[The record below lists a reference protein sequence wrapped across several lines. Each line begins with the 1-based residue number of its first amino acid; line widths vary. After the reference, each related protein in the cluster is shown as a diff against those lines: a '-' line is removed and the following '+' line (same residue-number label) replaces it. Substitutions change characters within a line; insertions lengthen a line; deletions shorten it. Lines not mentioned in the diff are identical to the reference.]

1 MREASAGNSAGKIL
15 LNLYCEC
22 KLVRNE
28 IILKDPSIAK
38 NPQNKN
44 KILILFKH
52 QVNGTE
58 SISVRIINSK
68 NKEEFCGF
76 KVSEI
81 QEVYPQMVSIGK
93 MTIITKAGLKV
104 LLSNA
109 PPELLKKV
117 VPFVAAAP
125 PRTVKEEVKEKTGK
139 DPVKSMNP
147 RVAALLARKRQ
158 YQELKARI
166 AKDYKQAD
174 VENVDKRHKIKSDP
188 HIMSL
193 VCLKSSAIKTLPYDI
208 LGLVAEYIYDD
219 ILTLSLISKDFNKVC
234 NTKFSTLALR
244 SKHLPVEYFVA
255 LLSRFSHL
263 KVLKLSVSSIKVSDL
278 KHFPV
283 ELHYLQTLDL
293 RSMTSL
299 TDGVLQR
306 IMEKTKKLARLR
318 LPMFAQLTGNSL
330 AVCASSCQ
338 ALETFELTSGTHR
351 EKRECRIANESIVKF
366 VLMVE
371 SAKRVCGNYLI
382 AKPMVKLELY
392 YLNRSVAEV
401 IVKNWG
407 KLRDVKFAF
416 VDSDGC
422 LGLLSRLKELRKISV
437 CAFCDCDKSI
447 VDDFMACLE
456 GLKEDSLEKIEVGEF
471 ANTQLINYIGNKFG
485 NTLKI
490 LKVHSMRIHNADIDY
505 ISTAF
510 KELESLDT
518 SGCVVTEESVEYM
531 ERLELKKLV
540 VEIERFFVYN
550 YRQELIAKFPNT
562 AVKVKY
568 KGEFLQ

>member
-1 MREASAGNSAGKIL
+1 MREASAGNAAGKIL
-15 LNLYCEC
+15 LNFYCEC

-28 IILKDPSIAK
+28 IILKDPSITK

-52 QVNGTE
+52 LVNGTE
-58 SISVRIINSK
+58 SISVRIVNSK
-68 NKEEFCGF
+68 SKEEFCGF
-76 KVSEI
+76 RVSEV
-81 QEVYPQMVSIGK
+81 QEVYPQMVGAGK
-93 MTIITKAGLKV
+93 MTVVTRAGLKV
-104 LLSNA
+104 LVSNA

-117 VPFVAAAP
+117 VPFVAAVP
-125 PRTVKEEVKEKTGK
+125 PRPAKEEAKLVPSKE
-139 DPVKSMNP
+139 PVKNMNP
-147 RVAALLARKRQ
+147 RIAALLARKRQ

-166 AKDYKQAD
+166 ADA
-174 VENVDKRHKIKSDP
+174 ENVDKRHKIQSDT
-188 HIMSL
+188 HIVSL
-193 VCLKSSAIKTLPYDI
+193 ISPKGNAMRILPYDI
-208 LGLVAEYIYDD
+208 LGLIVDYIYND
-219 ILTLSLISKDFNKVC
+219 ILTLSLISKDFSKVC
-234 NTKFSTLALR
+234 NTKFSTLTLK
-244 SKHLPVEYFVA
+244 SKHLPAEYFVA

-263 KVLKLSVSSIKVSDL
+263 KVLKLSVSSIKISDL

-293 RSMTSL
+293 RNMTSL

-306 IMEKTKKLARLR
+306 IVEKTKKLARLR
-318 LPMFAQLTGNSL
+318 LPTFAQVTGSSLT
-330 AVCASSCQ
+330 ACASFCQ
-338 ALETFELTSGTHR
+338 ALEAFELTSGTHR
-351 EKRECRIANESIVKF
+351 EKREPRVASQSIVKF

-371 SAKRVCGNYLI
+371 SAKRACGNHLI
-382 AKPMVKLELY
+382 PKSMVKLELY
-392 YLNRSVAEV
+392 CLNKSMAEV
-401 IVKNWG
+401 IVANWG
-407 KLRDVKFAF
+407 KLREVKFAF

-422 LGLLSRLKELRKISV
+422 LSLLSRLKELRKISV

-456 GLKEDSLEKIEVGEF
+456 GQKENSLEKIEVGEF
-471 ANTQLINYIGNKFG
+471 ANTQLINYIGSKFG
-485 NTLKI
+485 STLKTLKI
-490 LKVHSMRIHNADIDY
+490 HSMSIHNADIDY
-505 ISTAF
+505 ISTTF

-531 ERLELKKLV
+531 GRLELKKLV

-550 YRQELIAKFPNT
+550 YRQELIAKFPNA